1 MTKKAFVIITL
12 VIAML
17 LSVGCSKSGAANIK
31 DFTSK
36 EWTGIVQVKGE
47 DFKAVDAAAMEY
59 NKTGVQF
66 EGVYYTDKQPEI
78 AAVEKQVQDYMKM
91 YLSTSYE
98 TYDPADFMLFYSS
111 KKKAKYEKEGAAED
125 KAWFND
131 NQIKFTPNGN
141 VKINLVTV
149 DASFRAVRVD
159 FKVNTKIEAKE
170 DFKYKDSATIV
181 GTLWFTPENNIW
193 RIVDENLG
201 FTS

>member
-36 EWTGIVQVKGE
+36 EWTGIVQVEGE
-47 DFKAVDAAAMEY
+47 DFKAVDAAALEY
-59 NKTGVQF
+59 NKTGAQI
-66 EGVYYTDKQPEI
+66 EGVYYTDKRPEI
-78 AAVEKQVQDYMKM
+78 AAVEKQVQDYMNM

-111 KKKAKYEKEGAAED
+111 TKKAKYEKEGAAED
-125 KAWFND
+125 KAWFTE
-131 NQIKFTPNGN
+131 NQIEFTPDGD
-141 VKINLVTV
+141 VQFDLITA

-159 FKVNTKIEAKE
+159 YKVNTKVNAKE
-170 DFKYKDSATIV
+170 GFEYKGSKTIR
-181 GTLWFTPENNIW
+181 GTLWLTTESNVW
-193 RIVDENLG
+193 RIVDEELNFL
-201 FTS
+201 